1 MPALI
6 SKPLLRWQSMP
17 LYFRTLIGMA
27 IGAIL
32 GTTMG
37 PDAAML
43 AKPGSILMGLVQM
56 LAAPVA
62 FFAIVHA
69 LAGAKIEPGKTGTLV
84 RLLATNTL
92 VAIMIGLLVANFIRP
107 GERRS
112 LSESDKAKV
121 EAQAASIADQIAT
134 AETSAKQSGLGDKVL
149 QILEKLPR
157 SVMGP
162 FTDGG
167 SVIGVIVLAL
177 MLGLALRKVSPDPD
191 TTVKVL
197 KVFMDAFIAMLH
209 WVVQLVPIIV
219 LGVVAGEVGINGFSS
234 FYSLLWLIAAVLLAL
249 ALQFM
254 YYMARVSLQSWV
266 SPARLLH
273 GCRDALAM
281 AFSTASSTAT
291 MPLTYKCLTER
302 VKVRKSSANLGAL
315 VGANFN
321 NDGTALYEAM
331 AALFVAQLLGR
342 DLDFAQQ
349 AVVVLCAVAASVGAA
364 GIPSAGLIT
373 MTLVFTAV
381 GLPIEYSL
389 LLVPIDWFLDR
400 FRTMINVS
408 GDLCV
413 SCVLDGREKP
423 EESSCHESHPAV

>member
-27 IGAIL
+27 IGAVL

-37 PDAAML
+37 PDAAAL

-69 LAGAKIEPGKTGTLV
+69 LAGAKIEAGKTGALV

-92 VAIMIGLLVANFIRP
+92 VAIMIGLLVANFVRP
-107 GERRS
+107 GERRG
-112 LSESDKAKV
+112 LSESDKQRI
-121 EAQAASIADQIAT
+121 ESQAASMAGQIAT
-134 AETSAKQSGLGDKVL
+134 AETSAKESGLGDKVL

-191 TTVKVL
+191 ATVRTV
-197 KVFMDAFIAMLH
+197 KVFMDAFITMLH

-219 LGVVAGEVGINGFSS
+219 LGVVAGEVGLNGFGS
-234 FYSLLWLIAAVLLAL
+234 FIGLLWLIVAVLLAL
-249 ALQFM
+249 ALQFI
-254 YYMARVSLQSWV
+254 YYMSRIWLQSWV
-266 SPARLLH
+266 SPARLLR

-291 MPLTYKCLTER
+291 MPLTYQCLIER

-381 GLPIEYSL
+381 GLPLEYSL

-423 EESSCHESHPAV
+423 EDSSCHESHPAV

>member
-1 MPALI
+1 MSTLIRRALNH
-6 SKPLLRWQSMP
+6 WQSMQ
-17 LYFRTLIGMA
+17 LYLRTLIGMA
-27 IGAIL
+27 IGAVL

-37 PDAAML
+37 PDAVVL

-69 LAGAKIEPGKTGTLV
+69 LAGAKIEQGKTGALI

-92 VAIMIGLLVANFIRP
+92 VAILVGLLVANFLRP
-107 GERRS
+107 GERRG
-112 LSESDKAKV
+112 LTESDKAKV
-121 EAQAASIADQIAT
+121 EAQAISMSGQIAT
-134 AETSAKQSGLGDKVL
+134 AEANAKESGLGDKVM

-191 TTVKVL
+191 ATVHVV

-209 WVVQLVPIIV
+209 WIVQLVPVIV
-219 LGVVAGEVGINGFSS
+219 LGVVAGEVGLNGFGS
-234 FYSLLWLIAAVLLAL
+234 FVSLLWLIAAVLLAL
-249 ALQFM
+249 AIQFI
-254 YYMARVSLQSWV
+254 YYMSRIWLQSWV
-266 SPARLLH
+266 SPVHLIR
-273 GCRDALAM
+273 GCRDALTM

-291 MPLTYKCLTER
+291 MPLTYQCLVER

-331 AALFVAQLLGR
+331 AALFIAQLLGR

-381 GLPIEYSL
+381 GLPLEYSL

-413 SCVLDGREKP
+413 SCVLDGREKQTDS
-423 EESSCHESHPAV
+423 ET

>member
-6 SKPLLRWQSMP
+6 RKPLHHWQSMP
-17 LYFRTLIGMA
+17 LYLRTLIGMA
-27 IGAIL
+27 IGAVL

-37 PDAAML
+37 PDAAAL

-69 LAGAKIEPGKTGTLV
+69 LAGAKIEQGKTGALV

-92 VAIMIGLLVANFIRP
+92 VAIMIGLLVANFVRP
-107 GERRS
+107 GERRG

-121 EAQAASIADQIAT
+121 EAQAVSMAGQIAT
-134 AETSAKQSGLGDKVL
+134 AETSAKQSGAGDKVL

-191 TTVKVL
+191 ATAKVV
-197 KVFMDAFIAMLH
+197 KVFMDAFITMLH

-219 LGVVAGEVGINGFSS
+219 LGVVAGEVGLNGFSS
-234 FYSLLWLIAAVLLAL
+234 FYSLLWLVVAVLLAL
-249 ALQFM
+249 ALQFI
-254 YYMARVSLQSWV
+254 YYMSRIWLQSWV
-266 SPARLLH
+266 SPARLLS

-291 MPLTYKCLTER
+291 MPLTYQCLVER

-381 GLPIEYSL
+381 GLPLEYSL

-423 EESSCHESHPAV
+423 AEAGS

>member
-1 MPALI
+1 M
-6 SKPLLRWQSMP
+6 Q
-17 LYFRTLIGMA
+17 LYLRTLIGMA
-27 IGAIL
+27 IGAVL

-37 PDAAML
+37 PDAVVL

-69 LAGAKIEPGKTGTLV
+69 LAGAKIEQGKTGALI

-92 VAIMIGLLVANFIRP
+92 VAILVGLLVANFLRP
-107 GERRS
+107 GERRG
-112 LSESDKAKV
+112 LTESDKAKV
-121 EAQAASIADQIAT
+121 EAQAISMSGQIAT
-134 AETSAKQSGLGDKVL
+134 AEANAKESGLGDKVM

-191 TTVKVL
+191 ATVHVV

-209 WVVQLVPIIV
+209 WIVQLVPVIV
-219 LGVVAGEVGINGFSS
+219 LGVVAGEVGLNGFGS
-234 FYSLLWLIAAVLLAL
+234 FVSLLWLIAAVLLAL
-249 ALQFM
+249 AIQFI
-254 YYMARVSLQSWV
+254 YYMSRIWLQSWV
-266 SPARLLH
+266 SPVHLIR
-273 GCRDALAM
+273 GCRDALTM

-291 MPLTYKCLTER
+291 MPLTYQCLVER

-331 AALFVAQLLGR
+331 AALFIAQLLGR

-381 GLPIEYSL
+381 GLPLEYSL

-413 SCVLDGREKP
+413 SCVLDGREKQTDS
-423 EESSCHESHPAV
+423 ET

>member
-92 VAIMIGLLVANFIRP
+92 VAIMIGLLVANFVRP

-191 TTVKVL
+191 ATVKVV

-254 YYMARVSLQSWV
+254 YYMARVTLQSWV

-302 VKVRKSSANLGAL
+302 VKVRKSSSNLGAL

-381 GLPIEYSL
+381 GLPLEYSL

-423 EESSCHESHPAV
+423 EESSCHESHPAL

>member
-92 VAIMIGLLVANFIRP
+92 VAIMIGLLVANFVRP

-191 TTVKVL
+191 ATVKVV

-381 GLPIEYSL
+381 GLPLEYSL

-423 EESSCHESHPAV
+423 EESSCHESHPAL

>member
-1 MPALI
+1 MSTLIRQALHH
-6 SKPLLRWQSMP
+6 WQSMP
-17 LYFRTLIGMA
+17 LYLRTLIGMA
-27 IGAIL
+27 IGAVL

-37 PDAAML
+37 PDAVVL

-69 LAGAKIEPGKTGTLV
+69 LAGAKIEQGKTGALI

-92 VAIMIGLLVANFIRP
+92 VAILVGLLVANFLRP
-107 GERRS
+107 GERRG
-112 LSESDKAKV
+112 LTESDKAKV
-121 EAQAASIADQIAT
+121 EAQAISMSGQIAT
-134 AETSAKQSGLGDKVL
+134 AEANAKESGLGDKVM

-191 TTVKVL
+191 ATVQVV

-209 WVVQLVPIIV
+209 WIVQLVPVIV
-219 LGVVAGEVGINGFSS
+219 LGVVAGEVGLNGFGS
-234 FYSLLWLIAAVLLAL
+234 FFSLLWLIAAVLLAL
-249 ALQFM
+249 AIQFI
-254 YYMARVSLQSWV
+254 YYMSRIWLQSWV
-266 SPARLLH
+266 SPVHLIR

-291 MPLTYKCLTER
+291 MPLTYQCLVER

-321 NDGTALYEAM
+321 NDGTA
-331 AALFVAQLLGR
+331 
-342 DLDFAQQ
+342 
-349 AVVVLCAVAASVGAA
+349 
-364 GIPSAGLIT
+364 
-373 MTLVFTAV
+373 
-381 GLPIEYSL
+381 
-389 LLVPIDWFLDR
+389 
-400 FRTMINVS
+400 
-408 GDLCV
+408 
-413 SCVLDGREKP
+413 
-423 EESSCHESHPAV
+423 

>member
-1 MPALI
+1 
-6 SKPLLRWQSMP
+6 MP
-17 LYFRTLIGMA
+17 LYLRTLIGMA

-37 PDAAML
+37 PDAAAL

-69 LAGAKIEPGKTGTLV
+69 LAGAKIEQGKTGALV

-92 VAIMIGLLVANFIRP
+92 VAIMIGLLVANFVRP
-107 GERRS
+107 GERRG
-112 LSESDKAKV
+112 LSDSDKAKV
-121 EAQAASIADQIAT
+121 EAQAVSMAGQIAT
-134 AETSAKQSGLGDKVL
+134 AETSAKESGIGDKIF

-191 TTVKVL
+191 ATVKVL
-197 KVFMDAFIAMLH
+197 KVFMDAFITMLH
-209 WVVQLVPIIV
+209 WIVQLVPIIV
-219 LGVVAGEVGINGFSS
+219 LGVVAGEVGLNGFSS
-234 FYSLLWLIAAVLLAL
+234 FFSLLWLIAAVLLAL
-249 ALQFM
+249 ALQFI
-254 YYMARVSLQSWV
+254 YYMSRIWLQSWV
-266 SPARLLH
+266 SPTHLLR

-291 MPLTYKCLTER
+291 MPLTYQCLVER

-381 GLPIEYSL
+381 GLPLEYSL

-423 EESSCHESHPAV
+423 TEAEG

>member
-1 MPALI
+1 
-6 SKPLLRWQSMP
+6 MP
-17 LYFRTLIGMA
+17 LYLRTLIGMA
-27 IGAIL
+27 IGAIC
-32 GTTMG
+32 GMTMG
-37 PDAAML
+37 PDAAVL

-69 LAGAKIEPGKTGTLV
+69 LAGAKIEAGKTGALV

-92 VAIMIGLLVANFIRP
+92 VAIMIGLLVANFVRP
-107 GERRS
+107 GERRG

-121 EAQAASIADQIAT
+121 EAQAASMAEQIT
-134 AETSAKQSGLGDKVL
+134 SAETSAKQSGLGDKVL

-177 MLGLALRKVSPDPD
+177 MLGLALRQVSPDPD
-191 TTVKVL
+191 ATVKIV
-197 KVFMDAFIAMLH
+197 KVFMDAFITMLH

-219 LGVVAGEVGINGFSS
+219 LGVVAGEVGLNGFGS
-234 FYSLLWLIAAVLLAL
+234 FIGLLWLIAAVLLAL
-249 ALQFM
+249 MLQFI
-254 YYMARVSLQSWV
+254 YYMSRIWLQSWV

-291 MPLTYKCLTER
+291 MPLTYECLTER

-381 GLPIEYSL
+381 GLPLEYSL

-400 FRTMINVS
+400 FRTMINVC

-423 EESSCHESHPAV
+423 ADGSCHESHPVV

>member
-6 SKPLLRWQSMP
+6 RKPFHHWQSMP
-17 LYFRTLIGMA
+17 LYLRTLIGMA
-27 IGAIL
+27 VGAVL

-37 PDAAML
+37 PDAAVL

-69 LAGAKIEPGKTGTLV
+69 LAGAKIEQGKTGALV

-92 VAIMIGLLVANFIRP
+92 VAIMIGLLVANFVRP
-107 GERRS
+107 GERRG
-112 LSESDKAKV
+112 LSESDKTKV
-121 EAQAASIADQIAT
+121 EAQAVTMAGQIAT
-134 AETSAKQSGLGDKVL
+134 AETSAKESGPGDKIL

-177 MLGLALRKVSPDPD
+177 MLGLALRKVTPDPD
-191 TTVKVL
+191 ATVKVV

-219 LGVVAGEVGINGFSS
+219 LGVVAGEVGLNGFSS
-234 FYSLLWLIAAVLLAL
+234 FYSLLWLVVAVLLAL
-249 ALQFM
+249 ALQFI
-254 YYMARVSLQSWV
+254 YYMSRIWLQSWV
-266 SPARLLH
+266 SPAHLLR

-291 MPLTYKCLTER
+291 MPLTYQCLVER

-331 AALFVAQLLGR
+331 AALFIAQLLGR

-381 GLPIEYSL
+381 GLPLEYSL

-423 EESSCHESHPAV
+423 AEVES

>member
-27 IGAIL
+27 IGAVL

-69 LAGAKIEPGKTGTLV
+69 LAGAKIEAGKTGALV

-92 VAIMIGLLVANFIRP
+92 VAIMIGLLVANFVRP
-107 GERRS
+107 GERRG

-121 EAQAASIADQIAT
+121 EAQAASMADQIAT
-134 AETSAKQSGLGDKVL
+134 AEISAKQSGLGDKVL

-177 MLGLALRKVSPDPD
+177 MLGLALRKVSPDTD
-191 TTVKVL
+191 ATLKVV
-197 KVFMDAFIAMLH
+197 KVFMDAFITMLH

-219 LGVVAGEVGINGFSS
+219 LGVVAGEVGLNGFGS
-234 FYSLLWLIAAVLLAL
+234 FLGLLWLIAAVLLAL

-381 GLPIEYSL
+381 GLPLEYSL

-423 EESSCHESHPAV
+423 EDSSCHESHPAV